1 MSFKCVQTICFL
13 ASNSW
18 GSGVWSIKTYFK
30 WITVHV
36 LVCTPNC
43 HLNIKS
49 TYCVRW
55 RLRWRWRRRRRKLPF
70 WTTTAV
76 TGLSWIDVWAGIFKA
91 NGQFSIAASASSKAT
106 AAGRASMATAT
117 FYQRNGAYATYKGGY
132 VLIKNNGILQFLLLL
147 PPPDLFDLHLSG
159 LCVRGQAT
167 VRICIFLFL
176 FFQSTMV

>member
-1 MSFKCVQTICFL
+1 MPWNLLI
-13 ASNSW
+13 
-18 GSGVWSIKTYFK
+18 IKVLNIFWYFQHSLFEVSKNYSTYFK
-30 WITVHV
+30 WISVHV
-36 LVCTPNC
+36 LVCTQNC
-43 HLNIKS
+43 HLNIES

-55 RLRWRWRRRRRKLPF
+55 WLRWRWRRRRRKLPF

-106 AAGRASMATAT
+106 AGRAAMATAT

-132 VLIKNNGILQFLLLL
+132 VIIKNNGILLLL
-147 PPPDLFDLHLSG
+147 PPSDLFDLHLSV
-159 LCVRGQAT
+159 LC